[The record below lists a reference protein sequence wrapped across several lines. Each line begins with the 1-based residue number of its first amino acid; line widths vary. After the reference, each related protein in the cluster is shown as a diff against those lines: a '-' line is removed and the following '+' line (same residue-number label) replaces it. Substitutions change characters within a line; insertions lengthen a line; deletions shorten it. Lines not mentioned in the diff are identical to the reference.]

1 MDLYRPNYRGFVDRY
16 GPALAD
22 DECRIIQQLGEVD
35 HSPLVANGLPEV
47 FSLIHVDY
55 RLDNLLFHA
64 KTGTTEVTAVDWQ
77 SITPG
82 WPLSDVA
89 YFIGAGLLPAG
100 RAPVEERLVRS
111 YYDAFA
117 PVASMAMFGLI
128 VGSPYLYGAFA
139 GFAVTVVASMIVE
152 RTARGD
158 RVPTVAQRH
167 ARHALDLGADEFL
180 RA

>member
-1 MDLYRPNYRGFVDRY
+1 M
-16 GPALAD
+16 
-22 DECRIIQQLGEVD
+22 RIIQQLGEVD

-77 SITPG
+77 SITLGSPN
-82 WPLSDVA
+82 DVA
-89 YFIGAGLLPAG
+89 YFIGAGLLPAD
-100 RAPVEERLVRS
+100 RAPVEERLVRVTMTP
-111 YYDAFA
+111 YA
-117 PVASMAMFGLI
+117 PVASMAMLGLI
-128 VGSPYLYGAFA
+128 VGRPI
-139 GFAVTVVASMIVE
+139 VTGVRWLCSNGGGVNDR
-152 RTARGD
+152 RTHARGD
-158 RVPTVAQRH
+158 QMFTTMAQRH

>member
-1 MDLYRPNYRGFVDRY
+1 M
-16 GPALAD
+16 AD

-55 RLDNLLFHA
+55 RLDNLLFHT

-77 SITPG
+77 SITLG
-82 WPLSDVA
+82 SPLNDVA
-89 YFIGAGLLPAG
+89 YFIGAGLLPAD

-111 YYDAFA
+111 YYDALC
-117 PVASMAMFGLI
+117 ASGVDGYVWPDCWQA
-128 VGSPYLYGAFA
+128 YRYGAFA

-158 RVPTVAQRH
+158 QMFTTMAQRH